1 MANSES
7 PPAAAAA
14 TASTEV
20 RDAQNAPANL
30 GFEALV
36 GRLESIVAQLEGDS
50 VSLETA
56 LALFEEGMGLSKR
69 GTQQLDLA
77 ERRLEL
83 LLEDGRSTPL
93 DLDL

>member
-50 VSLETA
+50 VS
-56 LALFEEGMGLSKR
+56 
-69 GTQQLDLA
+69 
-77 ERRLEL
+77 
-83 LLEDGRSTPL
+83 
-93 DLDL
+93 